1 MRRWLTRVA
10 VLTAGAT
17 LGFGGVA
24 AAHSPGD
31 DTTTTTAPEDTSAPA
46 VVAAETTVTLPLFGA
61 PLTLDVSTDP
71 SGQLASVE
79 ISPAD
84 GYTAVVDKPRKV
96 AFVNAD
102 GTAKVRV
109 EASKRGQNVSVKG
122 STLADISG
130 PGGWSGDPFGT
141 GATTTVAFTVGATA
155 DGDPDITGV
164 TSSDSTATIGETR
177 HFSGRSV
184 SIARTSVTFSDD
196 GRQRTL
202 TITAMVAERGESS
215 HAGLSVSLSKVR
227 GVAQDAATAA
237 GTKTWSGMLCDG
249 TAATITY
256 TVAEDGTLSDVS
268 ATPDGAQVKTDDGRA
283 SVRFTTGERI
293 TISARARDGQIKVN
307 VSQQFRCDVTD
318 PSVNTPVSTTTPDHG
333 GWGDGKGKGGDHTTD
348 PGHDHGGSWPGGDHR
363 GNDGGNRGGGGVG
376 GNGGRGSG
384 GASDDGGRG

>member
-1 MRRWLTRVA
+1 MTRVA

-31 DTTTTTAPEDTSAPA
+31 DTTTTTTTAPDDTAAAA
-46 VVAAETTVTLPLFGA
+46 VVAAQTTVTLPLFGA
-61 PLTLDVSTDP
+61 PLTVDVSTDP

-84 GYTAVVDKPRKV
+84 GYTAVVDKPGKV

-109 EASKRGQNVSVKG
+109 EASKRGQSVSVKG
-122 STLADISG
+122 ATLADITG

-177 HFSGRSV
+177 HFSGRSR
-184 SIARTSVTFSDD
+184 SIARASVTFSND
-196 GRQRTL
+196 GQQRTL
-202 TITAMVAERGESS
+202 TITAMVTEREEGS

-249 TAATITY
+249 TAATVTY
-256 TVAEDGTLSDVS
+256 TVGEDGTVSDVERD
-268 ATPDGAQVKTDDGRA
+268 ARRRQREGRRQPRQHPLHHRRADHDQRPRQGRPDQGRRLPAVPLRRHRSVGEHARQHDDARPWRSGR
-283 SVRFTTGERI
+283 R
-293 TISARARDGQIKVN
+293 Q
-307 VSQQFRCDVTD
+307 
-318 PSVNTPVSTTTPDHG
+318 
-333 GWGDGKGKGGDHTTD
+333 
-348 PGHDHGGSWPGGDHR
+348 GHRRRPHDR
-363 GNDGGNRGGGGVG
+363 
-376 GNGGRGSG
+376 SG
-384 GASDDGGRG
+384 P